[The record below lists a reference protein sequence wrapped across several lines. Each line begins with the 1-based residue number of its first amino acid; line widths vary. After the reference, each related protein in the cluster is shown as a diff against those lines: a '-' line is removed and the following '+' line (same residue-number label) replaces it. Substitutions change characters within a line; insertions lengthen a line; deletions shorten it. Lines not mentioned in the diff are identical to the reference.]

1 MWLGTIAHSFL
12 PSHIAAKH
20 TRPKAQLRRA
30 HGLRPADTDARVAP
44 MPWQLRPAAP
54 PGASSGVRRRP
65 DRRGRSPGC
74 SSDPPPNAPKSQNA
88 AQGSRPA
95 GAPASPPRPAS
106 RVPPPP
112 RCPPA
117 IRRRSDRRSRSLGC
131 SAAANARVCARAW
144 TGNSRQVAACSVGWC
159 GAGAA
164 TGIGGGLQD
173 TYPPRYLARARAGYR
188 HRSQI
193 SRLGARAPRRV
204 NHKTTTDRRMPRG
217 DHGQDSRP
225 PTCCDGCAGEA
236 RPWSRTGSKRP
247 SGHAAPGD
255 RTRAAK
261 NCDARSAPRISTGA
275 ARPVDAPARYK
286 TLPSPHGPR
295 QVCRRCSAHRAEHLP
310 VGLQVQ
316 DKRPTNHSIERCLD
330 W

>member
-20 TRPKAQLRRA
+20 TRHKAQLRRA

-44 MPWQLRPAAP
+44 MPWQLCPAAP

-164 TGIGGGLQD
+164 TGIGGV
-173 TYPPRYLARARAGYR
+173 AG
-188 HRSQI
+188 HLSPTI
-193 SRLGARAPRRV
+193 FGARTRRLSTQ
-204 NHKTTTDRRMPRG
+204 KPDFP
-217 DHGQDSRP
+217 SR
-225 PTCCDGCAGEA
+225 
-236 RPWSRTGSKRP
+236 
-247 SGHAAPGD
+247 
-255 RTRAAK
+255 RTRAT
-261 NCDARSAPRISTGA
+261 ARESQDNNRQAHAARRPRPGQPPADLLRRMRGRGATLVAHRVQTTERTTRLPGTEPERQRIATRGAHLASAPERRGRSTPRRDTKPCRLRTA
-275 ARPVDAPARYK
+275 PVK
-286 TLPSPHGPR
+286 
-295 QVCRRCSAHRAEHLP
+295 SAVVALS
-310 VGLQVQ
+310 
-316 DKRPTNHSIERCLD
+316 TA
-330 W
+330 

>member
-1 MWLGTIAHSFL
+1 MGFHSKARKAASSSPHSACTAHTTHSTQRGTATTTEGRSSRQTSQLQEPLGVWLGTIAHSFL
-12 PSHIAAKH
+12 PSHIATKH

-30 HGLRPADTDARVAP
+30 HGLRPADADARVAP

-144 TGNSRQVAACSVGWC
+144 T
-159 GAGAA
+159 
-164 TGIGGGLQD
+164 
-173 TYPPRYLARARAGYR
+173 
-188 HRSQI
+188 
-193 SRLGARAPRRV
+193 
-204 NHKTTTDRRMPRG
+204 
-217 DHGQDSRP
+217 
-225 PTCCDGCAGEA
+225 
-236 RPWSRTGSKRP
+236 
-247 SGHAAPGD
+247 
-255 RTRAAK
+255 
-261 NCDARSAPRISTGA
+261 
-275 ARPVDAPARYK
+275 
-286 TLPSPHGPR
+286 
-295 QVCRRCSAHRAEHLP
+295 
-310 VGLQVQ
+310 
-316 DKRPTNHSIERCLD
+316 
-330 W
+330 